1 MTYAV
6 SPIRVRQPGCHN
18 RNMSVAQPSYCL
30 NLDQLRDVTLG
41 DPELMR
47 DIVSALVEDTE
58 KHVALLARAAAAA
71 DARECVRLAHYAKGA
86 CANLGA
92 ESLANL
98 LRGIEQTAGRGD
110 FDLCEPAVQA
120 ITGEL
125 QHLREFAATL

>member
-1 MTYAV
+1 MPYAV
-6 SPIRVRQPGCHN
+6 SPILLRQPGCHN
-18 RNMSVAQPSYCL
+18 RKVSVAQSSYSL

-58 KHVALLARAAAAA
+58 KHMALLARAAASA

-98 LRGIEQTAGRGD
+98 LRGIEQSAGRGD

-120 ITGEL
+120 IAGEL
-125 QHLREFAATL
+125 QQLRQFAATL